1 MRSRRVVI
9 AAASL
14 ALLSLAAWAGEDRP
28 AAPPETPPV
37 GSRCLVRLAP
47 VEAGRDVTTTSYEGV
62 VTRSDAEGIG
72 LTVAERRD
80 VVVTRSPLARVPYLD
95 RFFRN
100 VGLARPGPGASPEAW
115 LPIATIRS
123 VERLDAGGGR
133 AGRPI
138 PPPSLE

>member
-14 ALLSLAAWAGEDRP
+14 ALLSLAAWAGENRP
-28 AAPPETPPV
+28 AAPREAPATPPV

-80 VVVTRSPLARVPYLD
+80 VVVVRSPLARVPYLD

-100 VGLARPGPGASPEAW
+100 VGIARPGPGASKEAW
-115 LPIATIRS
+115 LPVATIRS
-123 VERLDAGGGR
+123 VERLDAGRGR
-133 AGRPI
+133 TI